1 MVSNP
6 TDLPGLAVTGEG
18 PVELHQT
25 ELMATRAREVGCL
38 LVMEEWG
45 NAPKY
50 RRVEL
55 GVESGGKSPAF
66 HRTFRRTPDR
76 LSLAGSSPGCPASVS
91 PAMAKREGPGRESQE
106 QILKSGLTG

>member
-1 MVSNP
+1 MSNKER
-6 TDLPGLAVTGEG
+6 GSGASFF
-18 PVELHQT
+18 
-25 ELMATRAREVGCL
+25 
-38 LVMEEWG
+38 EEWG

-91 PAMAKREGPGRESQE
+91 PAEGKSEGAGRGSQE
-106 QILKSGLTG
+106 ENLKSRLDRKRGPRETGAKNRNSPALRGTIRA